1 MSANLFRKYIDAIPK
16 PVMMKLFN
24 LWRPYRGAGIRLTK
38 VSDDQLYIR
47 VEMPLTWYNKNYVGT
62 QFGGSLYA
70 MTDPFYMFQLLQAL
84 GKDYIVWDKAASI
97 DFKRP
102 GRGLVYAEFQWTQGE
117 ISDVKS
123 KADELGK
130 YVFDKPVEIK
140 DLEGNVIAEVIKTLY
155 VRRKDAKRPT

>member
-1 MSANLFRKYIDAIPK
+1 
-16 PVMMKLFN
+16 
-24 LWRPYRGAGIRLTK
+24 
-38 VSDDQLYIR
+38 
-47 VEMPLTWYNKNYVGT
+47 
-62 QFGGSLYA
+62 